1 MRKISKRATLQNSKI
16 DCKEVTIEDGVKL
29 ENVHIKAKSLVIR
42 KNSILVSCKLFSE
55 GPISIGK
62 DCTIKEN
69 TVVNAFRGITI
80 GDRTIIDRDVMIG
93 GMQSQHSEIDVGN
106 DCVILFRSYLNT
118 TRKITIGNKVGV
130 GGYCLIFTH
139 SSWPNVLEGAPF
151 KFKEVMIKD
160 KVWLPWNVTVFPG
173 VIIGKNTILGGG
185 SVVTG
190 DIPENVFA
198 AGVPAKIIK
207 KNTNITKSKKN
218 QILIE
223 IIRDYHEYASEFL
236 GMKNSIIEDKK
247 GIRMKFDKAGIV
259 FSKNFLETERNYI
272 ALGFVIPG
280 SIKSK
285 FEWIELDSLTSNVKS
300 NTGKDFLSFI
310 KRYGIRIS

>member
-1 MRKISKRATLQNSKI
+1 MRKISKKAILQNSKI

-29 ENVHIKAKSLVIR
+29 ENVHIKAKNLVIR
-42 KNSILVSCKLFSE
+42 KNSVLVSCKLFSE

-93 GMQSQHSEIDVGN
+93 GMQSQHSEIDVGD
-106 DCVILFRSYLNT
+106 DCVILYRSYLNT

-151 KFKEVMIKD
+151 KFKEVIIED

-173 VIIGKNTILGGG
+173 AVIRKNAILGGG

-190 DIPENVFA
+190 DISENVFA

-207 KNTNITKSKKN
+207 KNTNITRSKKH

-223 IIRDYHEYASEFL
+223 IIRDYHGYANEFL
-236 GMKNSIIEDKK
+236 GIKNNLIETKK
-247 GIRMKFDKAGIV
+247 EIRIRFDEASIV
-259 FSKNFLETERNYI
+259 FCKDFLGI
-272 ALGFVIPG
+272 KKSDIVLGFTIP
-280 SIKSK
+280 KTVKNK

-300 NTGKDFLSFI
+300 SVGKKFLMFI
-310 KRYGIRIS
+310 KRYGIRII